1 MAKKITSLEIPFKD
15 LDVDKQIQ
23 WLIKHSQKVIERL
36 PTLKKELS
44 VYDDK
49 SNELYN
55 MDKSTIELFTNTYA
69 IDLTTGDISGDN
81 SSLNDF
87 VSQLSKYGDTGIG
100 ELRLQATNQRIES
113 FIESI
118 KKCGASEK
126 EIEYVQSLLDKMSDR
141 QKEAFTKSKLFWD
154 SGDYG
159 SEGIRTFMDL
169 YDVTPATA
177 NLENWCE
184 QHDIETQQLFY
195 EEGETAKKR
204 GRHKKKK

>member
-1 MAKKITSLEIPFKD
+1 MPKKVITSLEIPFKD

-36 PTLKKELS
+36 PTLKKELA

-49 SNELYN
+49 SNEMYN
-55 MDKSTIELFTNTYA
+55 WDSSTIELFTRTYTT
-69 IDLTTGDISGDN
+69 DLTTGNISSENN
-81 SSLNDF
+81 SLMEF
-87 VSQLSKYGDTGIG
+87 VESLSKYGDTGIG
-100 ELRLQATNQRIES
+100 ELRLLATQQRIES
-113 FIESI
+113 FLESI
-118 KKCGASEK
+118 EKAGGSES
-126 EIEYVQSLLDKMSDR
+126 ELEYVQSLLDAMTDK

-159 SEGIRTFMDL
+159 SEGLRVFLDL

-184 QHDIETQQLFY
+184 QHNITTEQRY
-195 EEGETAKKR
+195 YIEGETAKKR
-204 GRHKKKK
+204 GRHKKK